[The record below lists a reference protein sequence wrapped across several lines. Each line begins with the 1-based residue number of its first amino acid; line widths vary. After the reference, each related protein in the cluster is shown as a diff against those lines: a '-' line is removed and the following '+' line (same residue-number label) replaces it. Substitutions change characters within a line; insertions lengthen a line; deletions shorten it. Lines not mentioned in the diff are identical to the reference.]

1 MKKLRYIISN
11 GLLIILMSL
20 CSCESWI
27 NVTPSDRLSED
38 MLFKDREGFVKA
50 LNGVYIE
57 LNTTQLYGLD
67 LTAGALDAM
76 GQYYTNFSSSR
87 HAFHQYIK
95 LIFTGTN
102 EKTLFDNMWKKW

>member
-11 GLLIILMSL
+11 GLLVILMSL

-67 LTAGALDAM
+67 LTAWDSI
-76 GQYYTNFSSSR
+76 TR
-87 HAFHQYIK
+87 IFHHHR
-95 LIFTGTN
+95 
-102 EKTLFDNMWKKW
+102 TLFISI